1 MKGKRKEEDK
11 EEYRQ
16 LKEKNKFWGN
26 KQKNAKIIKAKN
38 KRPAGNDLES
48 IFNQWLES
56 EPEEEEHSFSG
67 DDDEWL
73 FESFQD
79 EE

>member
-38 KRPAGNDLES
+38 KRPAGNDVES
-48 IFNQWLES
+48 ISINDCKKWAW
-56 EPEEEEHSFSG
+56 G
-67 DDDEWL
+67 RGR
-73 FESFQD
+73 
-79 EE
+79 